1 MLGDQLQ
8 SVSIDTLSAQPAA
21 KPVARFS
28 VRGLLTSVLS
38 IVAVAALAVAV
49 VGVLARYVPLVNH
62 VFMFAAALS
71 PYLMTAAMVSLVL
84 FVLCR
89 RWMLAIA
96 ATAVMLVGI
105 AVELPLFISERNAHD
120 TTSVTLRVMT
130 ANLYF
135 GRAHA
140 NSLVATANAS
150 ADVLAVQ
157 ELTPESV
164 RRLSAAGLDKSFP
177 HRVLDARSG
186 ASGIGLWSRFPI
198 TASKRIGDYK
208 LAMASARI
216 RVEGVESDLAVLVAH
231 MSGPWP
237 QPIDDWRGDIRHM
250 QGTMSDLAK
259 SVGAGCAIVAGDFN
273 STPDMR
279 EFRSLLGDG
288 YQDASEQA
296 GAGFN
301 RTYPADSRIPPII
314 AIDHVLTFQC
324 TATSAETVGLPGS
337 DHRGLV
343 SRLEI
348 PQSPKAS

>member
-1 MLGDQLQ
+1 MR
-8 SVSIDTLSAQPAA
+8 IDTLDGQPAA
-21 KPVARFS
+21 KPVARFW
-28 VRGLLTSVLS
+28 VRALLTV
-38 IVAVAALAVAV
+38 VGVAALAVAV
-49 VGVLARYVPLVNH
+49 AGVLARYVPLSNH
-62 VFMFAAALS
+62 VVMFAAALS
-71 PYLMTAAMVSLVL
+71 PYLMTAAVVSVVL
-84 FVLCR
+84 FVLGR
-89 RWMLAIA
+89 RWMLALA
-96 ATAVMLVGI
+96 ATAAMIAGI
-105 AVELPLFISERNAHD
+105 AVELPLFTSERTDH
-120 TTSVTLRVMT
+120 VTGTVPLRVMT

-135 GRAHA
+135 GQADA
-140 NSLVATANAS
+140 TSLVATANAS
-150 ADVLAVQ
+150 ADVLAIQ

-164 RRLSAAGLDKSFP
+164 QRLSAAGMDKSFP
-177 HRVLDARSG
+177 YRALDARPSANG
-186 ASGIGLWSRFPI
+186 TGLWSRFPI
-198 TASKRIGDYK
+198 TASKRIHDYK
-208 LAMASARI
+208 LAMVSARI
-216 RVEGVESDLAVLVAH
+216 RVDGVEFDPTVLVAH

-237 QPIDDWRGDIRHM
+237 QPIDDWLRDMEHM
-250 QGTMSDLAK
+250 QGTMRNLAD
-259 SVGAGCAIVAGDFN
+259 SVGAGCAIAAGDFN

-324 TATSAETVGLPGS
+324 TATSVETVGLPGS